1 MWETFLHYY
10 VPNYIVDISY
20 RLICSLQPRFSSTPS
35 GPISSLPQHPVGQT
49 RQALGSL
56 ASQEN
61 VRQQVL
67 FRGPGSKTSGV
78 PFPSPLS
85 SHSLSAQSVKGQLT
99 PPNNTGVLKARGI
112 MNVIVGMHCLY
123 SYIIVN

>member
-1 MWETFLHYY
+1 MFGGC
-10 VPNYIVDISY
+10 
-20 RLICSLQPRFSSTPS
+20 LICSLQPRFSSTPS
-35 GPISSLPQHPVGQT
+35 GPISSLPVGQT

-67 FRGPGSKTSGV
+67 FRGPGSKTSGI

-85 SHSLSAQSVKGQLT
+85 SHSLSAQSIKGQLT
-99 PPNNTGVLKARGI
+99 PPTNTGTLKARSQGT
-112 MNVIVGMHCLY
+112 CTL
-123 SYIIVN
+123 